1 MFLSGLALV
10 RARLRATMWPMW
22 KRIVPFAYS
31 EDIFSLSSD
40 YLLSLGIKAVLSDLD
55 NTLDPYKV
63 KSPSPRVFEL
73 KERLDGIGIKLFIAS
88 NNHSDRVLNYAK
100 ELGVEAECMLF
111 KPFARGLKKALKRL
125 NLKPEEALMVGDQIV
140 TDVMAGNGAK
150 IRTILTMPLSDDEP
164 WCTKL
169 NRSLDRPLRK
179 KLYRKGLLKEAK
191 L

>member
-1 MFLSGLALV
+1 
-10 RARLRATMWPMW
+10 MW

-40 YLLSLGIKAVLSDLD
+40 YLLSLGVKAVLSDLD
-55 NTLDPYKV
+55 NTLDPYSV
-63 KSPSPRVFEL
+63 KTPSPRVHEL
-73 KERLDGIGIKLFIAS
+73 KKRLDGLGIKLFIAS
-88 NNHSDRVLNYAK
+88 NNHSDRV
-100 ELGVEAECMLF
+100 EAECMLF
-111 KPFARGLKKALKRL
+111 KPFSRGLKKALKRL

-150 IRTILTMPLSDDEP
+150 IKTILTMPLSDDEP
-164 WCTKL
+164 WCTKF

-179 KLYRKGLLKEAK
+179 KLYKKGLLKEAK